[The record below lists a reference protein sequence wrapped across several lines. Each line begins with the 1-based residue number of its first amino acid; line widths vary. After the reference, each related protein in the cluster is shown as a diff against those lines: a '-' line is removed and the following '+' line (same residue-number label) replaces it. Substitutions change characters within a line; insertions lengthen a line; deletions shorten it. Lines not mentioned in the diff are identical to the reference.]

1 MEENLTVSDLY
12 SLKNLLN
19 EPLYLIKEEFKAEAP
34 SNSLSESESKD
45 LISNEPIVLDA
56 PKLFPFTGN
65 NSKNIVFMV
74 FINETEIASIDK
86 VLYSKTLSALK
97 LTDDDVALCIS
108 NTSYATQFESIA
120 NEFPMQKVICFADS
134 DRYAKE
140 LLSVKSEYNCKFLL
154 CPSLSELQL
163 NQDLKI
169 KWWNGLKSFIN
180 E

>member
-19 EPLYLIKEEFKAEAP
+19 EPLYLIKEEFKAEVPLNSP
-34 SNSLSESESKD
+34 SENEEAIVSET
-45 LISNEPIVLDA
+45 
-56 PKLFPFTGN
+56 PKLFPFTGK
-65 NSKNIVFMV
+65 NSKSIVFMV
-74 FINETEIASIDK
+74 FSNEAEIASIDK
-86 VLYSKTLSALK
+86 VLFSKTLSALK